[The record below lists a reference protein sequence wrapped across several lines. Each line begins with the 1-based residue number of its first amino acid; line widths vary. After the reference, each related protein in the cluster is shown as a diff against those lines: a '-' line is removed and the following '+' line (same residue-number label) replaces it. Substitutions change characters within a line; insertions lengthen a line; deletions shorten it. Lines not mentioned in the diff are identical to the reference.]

1 VASLLHTLA
10 GQALTAV
17 ETFYGAQGVALPA
30 RRLVSA
36 GQSPWDCELVNVWVQ
51 RDYPTAGGP
60 ELAQFVSVRPHAGN
74 FFRAGVLGVQVVRC
88 YPTVDDSGQP
98 PDPAEETLAAEL
110 VHNDADLV
118 WQALLA
124 ASNTDAF
131 SQRNGVAYE
140 GWTVLGPDGGLAGG
154 VLTVHALLP
163 PPGA

>member
-1 VASLLHTLA
+1 MPAFVHPLA
-10 GQALTAV
+10 VSALDAI
-17 ETFYGAQGVALPA
+17 ETHYAGAGVALPD

-60 ELAQFVSVRPHAGN
+60 EFATQVSIGAHPGH
-74 FFRAGVLGVQVVRC
+74 FFRAAVLGVQVVRC
-88 YPTVDDSGQP
+88 YPTISDDGTP
-98 PDPAEETLAAEL
+98 PSPTEETEAAEL
-110 VHNDADLV
+110 VHGDVDLC

-124 ASNTDAF
+124 ANAAGTF

-140 GWTVLGPDGGLAGG
+140 GWVALGPDGGLAGG

-163 PPGA
+163 AAG

>member
-1 VASLLHTLA
+1 MTALLHVLA
-10 GQALTAV
+10 GQALAAV
-17 ETFYGAQGVALPA
+17 VAHYATEGVTLPD
-30 RRLVSA
+30 RQLVSA
-36 GQSPWDCELVNVWVQ
+36 GQSPWDCDLLNVWVQ
-51 RDYPTAGGP
+51 RDYATAGGP
-60 ELAQFVSVRPHAGN
+60 EGASFSSIRSHPGN
-74 FFRAGVLGVQVVRC
+74 YFRAGVLGVQVVRC
-88 YPTVDDSGQP
+88 YPTMDDLGNP
-98 PDPAEETLAAEL
+98 PDPDDETLAAEL